1 MFGKKQKLLSDASKT
16 VHLVGIGGVSMS
28 ALAEAIAA
36 RGICVRGSDVNG
48 NGVYVERLR
57 SLGITVF
64 TGHNGENVCGAD
76 VVIRTSAIHDD
87 NPEIIKA
94 RELGVPV
101 LERAEAWGILME
113 EFSEVVCVSG
123 THGKT
128 STTAMVTCIALAG
141 DRDPEVM
148 IGADMRE
155 IGGVIRLSDGDLFI
169 AEACEYCN
177 SFLNFYPTVSVVL
190 NVEEDH
196 LDFFSGIDDIIN
208 SFASF
213 IGNTKR
219 GGTIVVNGDDENA
232 LEAVRRAG
240 RDAVT
245 FGLSERCDITAKN
258 LIYDENGFPSF
269 EICSKGEIIC
279 PVRLAV
285 LGEHNVKNALAATAA
300 ALSLGIEPEDIS
312 KALSLFTGVGRRM
325 EYKGDFH
332 GARVYDDYAHH
343 PSEIETTLRAVRRGH
358 NGKITC
364 IFQPHTYTR
373 TAALCDDFAKALAFA
388 DEVILADIFAAREK
402 NEIGIDSSA
411 ISSKMT
417 NARYISGF
425 DDIVKELSQTVR
437 EGDFVLT
444 MGAGDIYKVGERLC
458 EKK

>member
-1 MFGKKQKLLSDASKT
+1 MFQEKQKLLSDISKT

-36 RGICVRGSDVNG
+36 RGVSVRGSDMNG

-57 SLGITVF
+57 ALGISVF
-64 TGHNGENVCGAD
+64 TGHSKENVCGAD
-76 VVIRTSAIHDD
+76 VIIRTSAIHDD

-94 RELGVPV
+94 RELGLPV

-113 EFSEVVCVSG
+113 EFPEVVCVSG

-128 STTAMVTCIALAG
+128 STTAMITCISLAG
-141 DRDPEVM
+141 GRDPEVM

-208 SFASF
+208 SFSKF
-213 IGNTKR
+213 IGNTKTS
-219 GGTIVVNGDDENA
+219 GTVVVNGDDENA
-232 LEAVRRAG
+232 LEAARRAG
-240 RDAVT
+240 RAAVT
-245 FGLSERCDITAKN
+245 FGFSEKCDVTARN
-258 LIYDENGFPSF
+258 LEYDEKGFPAF
-269 EICSKGEIIC
+269 EIYSKGEKFC
-279 PVRLAV
+279 SVRLAV
-285 LGEHNVKNALAATAA
+285 LGEHNVKNALAAAA
-300 ALSLGIEPEDIS
+300 AAISLGISPEAVS

-325 EYKGDFH
+325 EYKGEFC

-358 NGKITC
+358 NGKIIC

-373 TAALCDDFAKALAFA
+373 TAALCDDFARALSLA

-402 NEIGIDSSA
+402 NELGIDSSA
-411 ISSKMT
+411 ISSKMS

-425 DDIVKELSQTVR
+425 DNIVKELSGTVR

-458 EKK
+458 ERK